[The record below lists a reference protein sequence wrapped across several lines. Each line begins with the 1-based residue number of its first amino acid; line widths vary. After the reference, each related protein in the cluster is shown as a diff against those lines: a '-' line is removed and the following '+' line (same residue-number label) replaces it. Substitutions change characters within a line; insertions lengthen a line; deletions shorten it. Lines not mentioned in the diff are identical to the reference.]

1 MITTEASRRNAL
13 YDNRRGRI
21 IKNGTS
27 TSANRDLRKKVSGE
41 WLPLWLSRYFSVTGD
56 CCDLCPIRLSVNLN
70 APHEECVTA

>member
-41 WLPLWLSRYFSVTGD
+41 WLPLWLSRYFSVKAD
-56 CCDLCPIRLSVNLN
+56 CCPCPIPLPLNLN
-70 APHEECVTA
+70 GPHEEC